1 MKIIEDLNWRYAT
14 KEFDSS
20 KKVSDGD
27 LNAILDSLILSPS
40 SFGLQTWKFVV
51 VEKQDLKDKLLEH
64 SWNQKQVV
72 DASHVLVLCRPTNF
86 GDDDVEKFLAST
98 AQTRGQDLESL
109 KGYGDMMKGF
119 LSRMDDNA
127 KAAWMKNQVYIALGN
142 VMTVCANLRI
152 DACPMEGFI
161 APKYDEVL
169 GLADHGLTSVVVL
182 PIGYRADSDKY
193 ATAKKVRYT
202 QEDLVIRM

>member
-20 KKVSDGD
+20 KKVSNED
-27 LNAILDSLILSPS
+27 LNTILDSLILSPS

-72 DASHVLVLCRPTNF
+72 DASHVIVLCRPTTF
-86 GDDDVEKFLAST
+86 GDAEVDKFLEST
-98 AQTRGQDLESL
+98 ASHRGQDLESL

-119 LSRMDDNA
+119 LSRMDEEG
-127 KAAWMKNQVYIALGN
+127 KAQWMKNQVYIALGN
-142 VMTVCANLRI
+142 VMTVCANMRI

-193 ATAKKVRYT
+193 ATAKKVRYS
-202 QEDLVIRM
+202 QEELVIYK